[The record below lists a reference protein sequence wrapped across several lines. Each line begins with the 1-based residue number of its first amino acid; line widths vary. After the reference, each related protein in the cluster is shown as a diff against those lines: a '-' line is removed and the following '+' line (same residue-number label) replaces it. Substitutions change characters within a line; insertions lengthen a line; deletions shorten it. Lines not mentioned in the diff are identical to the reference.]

1 MGVPIIKRDKYRDVL
16 SCLLRGLSIRKTSE
30 LTGVARNTIA
40 KWCIP
45 ELVEGVR
52 LLRPQCLPVI
62 EPPPKKILSDAV
74 DTST

>member
-16 SCLLRGLSIRKTSE
+16 SCLLRGLSVRETSV

-40 KWCIP
+40 KRCIP
-45 ELVEGVR
+45 ELVEAVR

-62 EPPPKKILSDAV
+62 EPPPEKSFSDAV
-74 DTST
+74 DASS